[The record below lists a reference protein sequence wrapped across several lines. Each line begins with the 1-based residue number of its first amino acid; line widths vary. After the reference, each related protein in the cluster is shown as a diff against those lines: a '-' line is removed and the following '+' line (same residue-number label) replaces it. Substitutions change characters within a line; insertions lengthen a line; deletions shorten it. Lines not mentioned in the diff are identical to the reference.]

1 MGLLVDSFAGGGG
14 ASTGFRIALGRDVD
28 IAINHD
34 PEAIRMHMANHPG
47 TKHYCESVWDVDPR
61 EACAGQPVDVAWF
74 SPDCKHFSK
83 AKGAALVDKGIR
95 GLAWIVLRWAGTVRP
110 SVIILENVEEF
121 VTWGPVRK
129 GKPIKSHKGET
140 FRKWLTQLESLG
152 YVVESRELVAADYG
166 APTSRKRFYLV
177 ARCDGNPI
185 VWPEATH
192 ANPDTLDAASGWK
205 QPWRTAAEII
215 DWSLPCPSIFASKQE
230 IKERYGVNA
239 VRPLADNT
247 LKRIA
252 RGIDKFTIK
261 NAKPFIVQ
269 NKFDNPPQSINRPL
283 TTITSV
289 GAHELCNSI
298 IQPFISIN
306 NDHCNARGLNEP
318 VATITTGNRNLLC
331 EASMMAIGQT
341 GFASDRIYGAD
352 EPVKTIVSKA
362 EQCVISPSLIQY
374 HTEQSENVRGQS
386 LEEPVMTVDA
396 ANRYG
401 VAAAQLAEWH
411 GTARDGHDV
420 RDPLKTQLAKDHE
433 ALTLGMLSE
442 YYGNGQDG
450 LPLDAPMHTATA
462 KDREALTVAQIQKY
476 YDGGYTG
483 AGSRCDE
490 PLGAVTAVDHNAL
503 SLAHIAEFKGQDK
516 GQRAD
521 DPLRTITASI
531 GEFGAVKT
539 RVVRYAP
546 DADMRF
552 WPEVRDMLNRFCGY
566 TLADD
571 EVLLINIAGGWYFIA
586 DIGLRMLAPRE
597 LYNAQSF
604 PGDYI
609 IDVDAEGKPYPK
621 SEQVARCGNSVCPLV
636 AAALIGANA
645 PESAWRENAA

>member
-14 ASTGFRIALGRDVD
+14 ASTGFRLALGRDVD

-47 TKHYCESVWDVDPR
+47 TKHYCESVWNVDPR

-129 GKPIKSHKGET
+129 GKPIKSRKGET
-140 FRKWLTQLESLG
+140 FRQWLSQLEALG
-152 YVVESRELVAADYG
+152 YVVEYRELVAADYG

-185 VWPEATH
+185 VWPEPTH
-192 ANPDTLDAASGWK
+192 ASPETLDAASGWK

-230 IKERYGVNA
+230 IKEQYGVNA

-261 NAKPFIVQ
+261 SAKPFIVGTNHTTTVGEYDFFRGGDVEQ
-269 NKFDNPPQSINRPL
+269 PYG
-283 TTITSV
+283 TITAKNGSGV
-289 GAHELCNSI
+289 VNPI
-298 IQPFISIN
+298 VQPFIALN
-306 NDHCNARGLNEP
+306 NDHCNARGIAEP

-362 EQCVISPSLIQY
+362 EQCMMSPTLIQY
-374 HTEQSENVRGQS
+374 HTEQSEKVRGQS
-386 LEEPVMTVDA
+386 LAEPVMTVDA

-401 VAAAQLAEWH
+401 VAEAHLTEW
-411 GTARDGHDV
+411 
-420 RDPLKTQLAKDHE
+420 
-433 ALTLGMLSE
+433 
-442 YYGNGQDG
+442 YGNAQDG
-450 LPLDAPMHTATA
+450 LHIKEPMHTITA

-476 YDGGYTG
+476 YDGGYNG
-483 AGSRCDE
+483 AGSQCSE
-490 PLGAVTAVDHNAL
+490 PLDTITAIDHNAL
-503 SLAHIAEFKGQDK
+503 TLAHVAEFKGQDK

-531 GEFGAVKT
+531 GEFGTVKT
-539 RVVRYAP
+539 RVERYAP
-546 DADMRF
+546 GADMRY
-552 WPEVRDMLNRFCGY
+552 WPEVRKMLNQFCGY
-566 TLADD
+566 ALADD
-571 EVLLINIAGGWYFIA
+571 EVLLINIDGAWYYIA
-586 DIGLRMLAPRE
+586 DIGLRMLSPRE

-604 PGDYI
+604 PADYI
-609 IDVDAEGKPYPK
+609 IDYDADGKPYPK
-621 SEQVARCGNSVCPLV
+621 SEQVARCGNSVCPVV
-636 AAALIGANA
+636 AAALVKANA
-645 PESAWRENAA
+645 PESAIKREVA

>member
-14 ASTGFRIALGRDVD
+14 ASTGFRLALGRDVD

-34 PEAIRMHMANHPG
+34 PEAIRMHMVNHPG
-47 TKHYCESVWDVDPR
+47 TKHYCESVWNVDPR
-61 EACAGQPVDVAWF
+61 IACAGQPVDVAWF

-129 GKPIKSHKGET
+129 GKPIKSRKGET
-140 FRKWLTQLESLG
+140 FRQWLSQLEALG
-152 YVVESRELVAADYG
+152 YVVEYRELVAADYG
-166 APTSRKRFYLV
+166 APTSRKRFYLI
-177 ARCDGNPI
+177 ARCDGKQI
-185 VWPEATH
+185 VWPEPTH
-192 ANPDTLDAASGWK
+192 ASPETLDAASGWK
-205 QPWRTAAEII
+205 KPWRTAAEII
-215 DWSLPCPSIFASKQE
+215 DWTLPCPSIFASKQQ
-230 IKERYGVNA
+230 IKEQYGVHA

-261 NAKPFIVQ
+261 NAKPFIVGTNHTTTVGEYDFFRGGDIEQ
-269 NKFDNPPQSINRPL
+269 PYG
-283 TTITSV
+283 TITAKNGSGIV
-289 GAHELCNSI
+289 NPSM
-298 IQPFISIN
+298 QPFIVPIGYGERQGQL
-306 NDHCNARGLNEP
+306 ARVQSAESPLSTV
-318 VATITTGNRNLLC
+318 VASSKHYLC

-341 GFASDRIYGAD
+341 GFASDRVYGAD

-374 HTEQSENVRGQS
+374 HTEQSEKVRGQS
-386 LEEPVMTVDA
+386 IADPVMTLDA

-401 VAAAQLAEWH
+401 LQAAY
-411 GTARDGHDV
+411 
-420 RDPLKTQLAKDHE
+420 
-433 ALTLGMLSE
+433 LSE
-442 YYGNGQDG
+442 WYGNAQDG
-450 LPLDAPMHTATA
+450 LPMGEPLRTITT

-483 AGSRCDE
+483 AGSSCNE
-490 PLGAVTAVDHNAL
+490 PIGAITAVDHNAL
-503 SLAHIAEFKGQDK
+503 SLAHITEFKGQDR

-531 GEFGAVKT
+531 GEFGAVQT
-539 RVVRYAP
+539 RVERYAP
-546 DADMRF
+546 DADMRY
-552 WPEVRDMLNRFCGY
+552 WPQVRDMLNRFCGY
-566 TLADD
+566 TLADN
-571 EVLLINIAGGWYFIA
+571 EVLLINVSGAWYFIA

-604 PGDYI
+604 PDDYI
-609 IDVDAEGKPYPK
+609 IDYDADGKPYPK
-621 SEQVARCGNSVCPLV
+621 SEQVARCGNSVCPAV
-636 AAALIGANA
+636 AAALIRVNA
-645 PESAWRENAA
+645 PESAWAREVA